1 MCVLMPRCSNQYS
14 INDKNQI
21 IDTFQDGLTYCWCSS
36 NDLCNSAQTLGSS
49 LTLMSLLVILSVTF
63 SDFQTKLQMVF
74 KMYCLLAKSDQ
85 NDGLLNNISNTIEPL
100 LYLILHYKYKL
111 PNLDYKPIYLKYLG
125 FFKTFFVLI
134 EDRFLLNC
142 SNLSFISKIS
152 KISIYILSP
161 NICFI

>member
-14 INDKNQI
+14 ITDKNQI

-111 PNLDYKPIYLKYLG
+111 PNLDYKPIYLKN
-125 FFKTFFVLI
+125 FVLI

-142 SNLSFISKIS
+142 SNLSFISNIS
-152 KISIYILSP
+152 KLSIYILSP